1 MFEFLGIGYAL
12 AKEAYGYFTV
22 VKEVIDVGKDAYG
35 AAKGVKEH
43 FEIKDGESKLVDFGW
58 PEKSGFQ
65 AKAKEDGYE
74 IAWSSSDR
82 VASREIDGY
91 EVMYEIDKRAG
102 IKRKLVLHDGMVLI
116 GRKVTA

>member
-1 MFEFLGIGYAL
+1 MIEFLGLGYAL
-12 AKEAYGYFTV
+12 AKEAYGYFKD
-22 VKEVIDVGKDAYG
+22 VKEVFDVGKDTYG

-43 FEIKDGESKLVDFGW
+43 FEIKDGEPKLVDIGW

-74 IAWSSSDR
+74 IAWSRPER

-91 EVMYEIDKRAG
+91 EAMYEIDKGART
-102 IKRKLVLHDGMVLI
+102 KRKLVLYDGMVLI